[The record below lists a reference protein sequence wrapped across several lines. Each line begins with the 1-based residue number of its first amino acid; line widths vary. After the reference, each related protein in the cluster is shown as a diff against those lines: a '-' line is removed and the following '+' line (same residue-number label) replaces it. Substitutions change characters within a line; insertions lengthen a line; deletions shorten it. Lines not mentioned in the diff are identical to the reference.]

1 LPIPGGELKIPT
13 MPPRLAPDTRAPDR
27 GPLPLRVVRWI
38 ARLASLASLAM
49 LTLFATSGG
58 EKPSAFEWLL
68 LACFPFGVA
77 LGMIVAWFREILG
90 GSITLASLVAFHL
103 AIAFAGDRPPAGPW
117 FLVFASPGLVLL
129 GVGIAARV
137 VRHRAA
143 WRTIDGGGHSAPDR

>member
-90 GSITLASLVAFHL
+90 GSITLASLVAFHVLL
-103 AIAFAGDRPPAGPW
+103 AAAGDRPPAGPW
-117 FLVFASPGLVLL
+117 FLMFASPGLVLL
-129 GVGIAARV
+129 GVGLASRWLGAAPR
-137 VRHRAA
+137 RA
-143 WRTIDGGGHSAPDR
+143 